1 MLFFFEAWVLL
12 AVAKA
17 GIDLTPIIVAIIG
30 LGGIIGGAGFW
41 VKTSTNRKLQA
52 EGSKITQDA
61 ISAVEQRGAV
71 YVTTMDR
78 IRRVLEERLAATE
91 RDLVAA
97 KRALEVT
104 EERFRVLRVQ
114 ADRLER
120 EKDDAVRDAM
130 RERDL
135 LRARIVELERQ
146 VDELQHRIA

>member
-1 MLFFFEAWVLL
+1 MTLLYVMVWL

-17 GIDLTPIIVAIIG
+17 GIDVTPIVVAIVG
-30 LGGIIGGAGFW
+30 LLGVVAGGGIW

-61 ISAVEQRGAV
+61 ISAVEERGAM

-78 IRRVLEERLAATE
+78 IRKVLEERLEATE
-91 RDLVAA
+91 MDLVEA

-114 ADRLER
+114 ADGCSRR
-120 EKDDAVRDAM
+120 RMM
-130 RERDL
+130 RSVWLSGSVML
-135 LRARIVELERQ
+135 LRARIAELERQ
-146 VDELQHRIA
+146 VHDLQHRIA

>member
-1 MLFFFEAWVLL
+1 MLFFFEALIL
-12 AVAKA
+12 FAVAKA
-17 GIDLTPIIVAIIG
+17 GIDVTPIIVAIIG
-30 LGGIIGGAGFW
+30 LVGIVAGGGLW

-61 ISAVEQRGAV
+61 ISAVEERGAV

-78 IRRVLEERLAATE
+78 IRRVLEERLEATE
-91 RDLVAA
+91 RDLVEA